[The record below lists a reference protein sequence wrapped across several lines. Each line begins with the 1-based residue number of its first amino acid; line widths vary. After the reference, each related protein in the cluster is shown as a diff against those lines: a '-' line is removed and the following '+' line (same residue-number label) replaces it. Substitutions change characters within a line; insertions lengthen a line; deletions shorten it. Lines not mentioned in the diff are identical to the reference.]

1 MKLKKCR
8 GYFFLY
14 VDRFL
19 VLVPEFTNLIR
30 LFLDVIL
37 HRCTINDNHMMYVS
51 WDIERNGQNFLSF
64 WIVFCPFTP
73 ITTRKIKMLKNWKKT
88 PGDIIILHK
97 CTKNHDHMIYCS
109 WDMARK
115 VLFFILGY
123 FLHFYLPNSP
133 KNQNLKKNEKN
144 GWRYHHFRIVYQKL

>member
-37 HRCTINDNHMMYVS
+37 HRCTINENHMMYGS
-51 WDIERNGQNFLSF
+51 WDIERNGHNFLSF
-64 WIVFCPFTP
+64 WTVFLPFYP
-73 ITTRKIKMLKNWKKT
+73 HNNPKNQNVEKLKKT
-88 PGDIIILHK
+88 PGDIIILHN
-97 CTKNHDHMIYCS
+97 CTKNHDHILYCS

-115 VLFFILGY
+115 VLFFILDY

-133 KNQNLKKNEKN
+133 KNEN
-144 GWRYHHFRIVYQKL
+144 